1 MHPNAQPLEEAQRQL
16 SLMLQQQ
23 EELAPALYRDLAL
36 YLQVLRE
43 GLLPAVQQACFH
55 LATQVVPER
64 YAQLPQDR
72 RLQFQQRL
80 ASLVQRCSALLT
92 VEQLMGLASQQLQRE
107 HRRRSSQR
115 QQLLQAFLDGRDP
128 ETDDPEASPSAA
140 GRAPGRAPGPGS
152 ADTRSR
158 AIAASQASSQGPQGS
173 VTLGLDLPLSADLFD
188 RGIPGLPLAS
198 QAGAAAS
205 LGSPPSAPGSGVSG
219 DAEEHGALD
228 QRAAA
233 AGSDHPEHS
242 VGSSDPAEPADAA
255 SADIPAGS
263 APGEEAWD
271 HGWDAPGQDPGLDP
285 EDDDSQARTQPDASP
300 ASASDSLSDSPSDP
314 DSERAVDP
322 AFADASWAAP
332 DPASPQAGRHE
343 AASRSDQS
351 TELQF
356 LQSLFQ
362 MAAEGLGQE
371 LESSQPS
378 EVSAEGQAL
387 SGGMAL
393 SVAARIEPVPAL
405 DPAITGSALPRDPLR
420 QVAWWRQF
428 DRALSRRLRNL
439 SHALNVEMM
448 RLGLAQGL
456 LPLNLL
462 DAVLEGQVEAL
473 PAPANLLRLPLP
485 LPSASGGNTPT
496 EVLALLLRPSDL
508 EYEQLRLRTCR
519 KRLEQRRRALR
530 TMAKRYRI
538 WQRRVTA
545 LEAEQQWFRDSAQLQ
560 NRPLPPSPS

>member
-1 MHPNAQPLEEAQRQL
+1 LHPNAQPLEEAQRQL

-64 YAQLPQDR
+64 YGQLPEQR

-80 ASLVQRCSALLT
+80 AALVQRCSALLT
-92 VEQLMGLASQQLQRE
+92 VEQLMGLAAQQLQRE
-107 HRRRSSQR
+107 HRRSSAQR
-115 QQLLQAFLDGRDP
+115 QQLLQAFLEGRDP
-128 ETDDPEASPSAA
+128 EAE
-140 GRAPGRAPGPGS
+140 PGQ
-152 ADTRSR
+152 
-158 AIAASQASSQGPQGS
+158 AASGSPEPAAPAPQGS
-173 VTLGLDLPLSADLFD
+173 VHLGLDLPLSADLFD
-188 RGIPGLPLAS
+188 RGIPGLPRAS
-198 QAGAAAS
+198 AA
-205 LGSPPSAPGSGVSG
+205 PSAADAVAGSEPQQAAEVAGDASG
-219 DAEEHGALD
+219 DL
-228 QRAAA
+228 R
-233 AGSDHPEHS
+233 
-242 VGSSDPAEPADAA
+242 
-255 SADIPAGS
+255 
-263 APGEEAWD
+263 
-271 HGWDAPGQDPGLDP
+271 L
-285 EDDDSQARTQPDASP
+285 
-300 ASASDSLSDSPSDP
+300 
-314 DSERAVDP
+314 
-322 AFADASWAAP
+322 
-332 DPASPQAGRHE
+332 
-343 AASRSDQS
+343 
-351 TELQF
+351 

-371 LESSQPS
+371 LQPS
-378 EVSAEGQAL
+378 AEASH
-387 SGGMAL
+387 SGPQPAESGDDAHGKTL
-393 SVAARIEPVPAL
+393 SVAARIEPMAPPDPAL
-405 DPAITGSALPRDPLR
+405 TGSRLPRDPLQ

-462 DAVLEGQVEAL
+462 DAVLDGQVEAL

-485 LPSASGGNTPT
+485 LPLPSGGSTPS
-496 EVLALLLRPSDL
+496 EVLALLLRPGDL
-508 EYEQLRLRTCR
+508 EYEQPRLRTCR
-519 KRLEQRRRALR
+519 RRLEQRRRTLR

-545 LEAEQQWFRDSAQLQ
+545 LEAEQQWYRDNAQLQ

>member
-1 MHPNAQPLEEAQRQL
+1 VHPNAQPLEEAQRQL

-64 YAQLPQDR
+64 YAQLPQER

-80 ASLVQRCSALLT
+80 ASLVQRCCALLT

-107 HRRRSSQR
+107 HRRRARQR
-115 QQLLQAFLDGRDP
+115 QHLLQAFLEGRDP
-128 ETDDPEASPSAA
+128 EADAAPAERPEAEAGASQPSMAPPPA
-140 GRAPGRAPGPGS
+140 GRDS
-152 ADTRSR
+152 
-158 AIAASQASSQGPQGS
+158 PQGS
-173 VTLGLDLPLSADLFD
+173 VHLGLDLPLSADLFD
-188 RGIPGLPLAS
+188 RGIPGLPRSSDSGQPPAAPAAPADLDPSVAS
-198 QAGAAAS
+198 GDGPQGTGNDTPPETPASAASGSGPAAAAAS
-205 LGSPPSAPGSGVSG
+205 AT
-219 DAEEHGALD
+219 
-228 QRAAA
+228 AAQ
-233 AGSDHPEHS
+233 
-242 VGSSDPAEPADAA
+242 SSD
-255 SADIPAGS
+255 
-263 APGEEAWD
+263 
-271 HGWDAPGQDPGLDP
+271 
-285 EDDDSQARTQPDASP
+285 
-300 ASASDSLSDSPSDP
+300 
-314 DSERAVDP
+314 
-322 AFADASWAAP
+322 
-332 DPASPQAGRHE
+332 
-343 AASRSDQS
+343 
-351 TELQF
+351 LQL

-371 LESSQPS
+371 LPS
-378 EVSAEGQAL
+378 PAEASRE
-387 SGGMAL
+387 SGGVRQAPAAGESPGEPTGDGPSLNGPMAL
-393 SVAARIEPVPAL
+393 SVAARIEPLPPP
-405 DPAITGSALPRDPLR
+405 DPAITGSSLPRDPLR
-420 QVAWWRQF
+420 QLAWWRQL

-485 LPSASGGNTPT
+485 LPSLNGGSTST
-496 EVLALLLRPSDL
+496 DVLALLLRPSDL

-538 WQRRVTA
+538 WQRRVMA

-560 NRPLPPSPS
+560 SRPLPPSPG